1 MTTEQLK
8 ELIEKLREEKA
19 NIDHAAADTAI
30 AIGNSYKQLKTV
42 RERISCLQPLLDD
55 LSRQVQALTRQKQA
69 VVAFVNQYQ
78 GTNECAFK
86 PRGTV
91 DFGLVYPSQ
100 QETLTVAMFAGF
112 TGAHVY
118 GKLRERWVTLNNN
131 VTRKLSDEKINQCR
145 LWANQW
151 LEGRKTA

>member
-30 AIGNSYKQLKTV
+30 AIGNSYKQLRTV
-42 RERISCLQPLLDD
+42 RERISRLQPLLDD
-55 LSRQVQALTRQKQA
+55 LSRQVQALTRQKQ
-69 VVAFVNQYQ
+69 VLVLYVNQ
-78 GTNECAFK
+78 GKNECVFK
-86 PRGTV
+86 PSSSPDSV
-91 DFGLVYPSQ
+91 SHIYPSQ
-100 QETLTVAMFAGF
+100 LEALTVAMFAGF
-112 TGAHVY
+112 TRAQVY
-118 GKLRERWVTLNNN
+118 GKEYQRWVTLNNN
-131 VTRKLSDEKINQCR
+131 VTSKLSDEKINQCR